1 MKDTGNNMD
10 CVACGKP
17 ISITA
22 KFCGKCGAPVKRPET
37 TSSEVPTQEPVSVPA
52 SAPVEQAPS
61 PDMVAVP
68 QTAES
73 VEDLVLTIELPNDVD
88 HASML
93 KIDLNLPSESSHEP
107 VHVAAPEASLVSPA
121 VSHEAPASITSA
133 ETLAHWQ
140 ADQSDI
146 KQMLEKQSHL
156 LDFISLASQQQAHV
170 QSQPSPLEPLLKE
183 VMTQQSNLS
192 AKLDA
197 IQESVAKPQAEVTVR
212 MPEEF
217 KLMLEKQKIELLK
230 AFSQN
235 VAQNTANIE
244 AVYKDT
250 TAKIES
256 LLQANAATAQ
266 ALEKNMAPITQTVTD
281 MKTRLQAVSKKID
294 DASTQSKKAA
304 ASSAADSTEG
314 SGGFILFIIG
324 LLCGLTVVLS
334 SLAIYNF
341 LSHEVSSTSKNT
353 HDEPAA
359 DHGKP
364 SAHDDASH
372 SSAPADHEPASHD
385 KPASD
390 SGKAKSH

>member
-1 MKDTGNNMD
+1 MKDTGKNMD

-22 KFCGKCGAPVKRPET
+22 KFCGKCGAPVKRPEAN
-37 TSSEVPTQEPVSVPA
+37 SSEAPATEPTPA
-52 SAPVEQAPS
+52 AVSAPVEQASAPETAAS
-61 PDMVAVP
+61 MHA
-68 QTAES
+68 AES
-73 VEDLVLTIELPNDVD
+73 VDDLVLTMELPKDVD

-93 KIDLNLPSESSHEP
+93 KIDLNLPSESHHEP
-107 VHVAAPEASLVSPA
+107 AQVAGLEATAAPPA
-121 VSHEAPASITSA
+121 VPHEAPSLVASA
-133 ETLAHWQ
+133 QTLAHWH

-183 VMTQQSNLS
+183 VIAQQSNLS
-192 AKLDA
+192 AKLDV
-197 IQESVAKPQAEVTVR
+197 IQESVAKPQTEVTVR

-244 AVYKDT
+244 TVYKDT
-250 TAKIES
+250 AAKIES
-256 LLQANAATAQ
+256 LLQANTATAQ

-304 ASSAADSTEG
+304 TSNSSDGTEG

-341 LSHEVSSTSKNT
+341 LSHEASSTSKT
-353 HDEPAA
+353 AHDDPAA
-359 DHGKP
+359 DHAKSVAHEDP
-364 SAHDDASH
+364 AHSA
-372 SSAPADHEPASHD
+372 APAAHEPASHD
-385 KPASD
+385 KPAAD
-390 SGKAKSH
+390 GGKAKSH

>member
-1 MKDTGNNMD
+1 MKETGNNMD

-22 KFCGKCGAPVKRPET
+22 KFCGKCGAPVKRQEAVLGDAAVPE
-37 TSSEVPTQEPVSVPA
+37 EHA
-52 SAPVEQAPS
+52 AAPVEYSTLPETVTPIPA
-61 PDMVAVP
+61 
-68 QTAES
+68 TKS
-73 VEDLVLTIELPNDVD
+73 VDDLVLTMELPADVD
-88 HASML
+88 HASL
-93 KIDLNLPSESSHEP
+93 LEIDLNLPTDSSPISESVDSPDASH
-107 VHVAAPEASLVSPA
+107 A
-121 VSHEAPASITSA
+121 TSA
-133 ETLAHWQ
+133 VPHTVPDAVVDPESLALWQ
-140 ADQSDI
+140 ADQAEI
-146 KQMLEKQSHL
+146 KQLLEKQSHL
-156 LDFISLASQQQAHV
+156 LDYISLASQQQAHV
-170 QSQPSPLEPLLKE
+170 QSQPSPLEPVLRDVLALQNSLL
-183 VMTQQSNLS
+183 
-192 AKLDA
+192 AKLGKV
-197 IQESVAKPQAEVTVR
+197 EECVNKPQAEVTVR

-266 ALEKNMAPITQTVTD
+266 AMEKNMAPITQTVAD
-281 MKTRLQAVSKKID
+281 MKSRLLAVSKKID
-294 DASTQSKKAA
+294 DVSTQSKKTA
-304 ASSAADSTEG
+304 ASTAGDSTEG

-341 LSHEVSSTSKNT
+341 LSNEVSSNAKSANEAPAAEHSKPLSG

-359 DHGKP
+359 
-364 SAHDDASH
+364 ASG
-372 SSAPADHEPASHD
+372 EPASAD
-385 KPASD
+385 KAVSD
-390 SGKAKSH
+390 SSKSKSH

>member
-22 KFCGKCGAPVKRPET
+22 KFCGKCGAPVKR
-37 TSSEVPTQEPVSVPA
+37 QEAILGDAVVHEEHA
-52 SAPVEQAPS
+52 AAPVEPSKLPETVAPI
-61 PDMVAVP
+61 PE
-68 QTAES
+68 TNS
-73 VEDLVLTIELPNDVD
+73 VDDLVLTMASPADVD
-88 HASML
+88 HASL
-93 KIDLNLPSESSHEP
+93 LEIDLNLPTDSPHISESGDSP
-107 VHVAAPEASLVSPA
+107 DASYA
-121 VSHEAPASITSA
+121 TSA
-133 ETLAHWQ
+133 VPQTVPDAVVDPESLALWQ
-140 ADQSDI
+140 ADQAEI
-146 KQMLEKQSHL
+146 KQMLIKQSHL

-170 QSQPSPLEPLLKE
+170 QSQPSPIEPVLRDVLTLQTSLL
-183 VMTQQSNLS
+183 
-192 AKLDA
+192 AKLGKVEECVD
-197 IQESVAKPQAEVTVR
+197 KPQAEVTVR

-244 AVYKDT
+244 TVYKDT

-266 ALEKNMAPITQTVTD
+266 AMEKNMAPITQTVTD
-281 MKTRLQAVSKKID
+281 MKSRLLAVSKKID
-294 DASTQSKKAA
+294 DVSTQSKKTA
-304 ASSAADSTEG
+304 ASSAGDSTEG

-341 LSHEVSSTSKNT
+341 LSHEVSSNAKSAQETPAAEHSKSLSG
-353 HDEPAA
+353 HDEPQAA
-359 DHGKP
+359 SG
-364 SAHDDASH
+364 
-372 SSAPADHEPASHD
+372 EPATLE
-385 KPASD
+385 KPATD
-390 SGKAKSH
+390 SSKSKSH

>member
-22 KFCGKCGAPVKRPET
+22 KFCGKCGAPVKR
-37 TSSEVPTQEPVSVPA
+37 QEAILGDAVVHEEHTA
-52 SAPVEQAPS
+52 APVEPSKLPETVAPI
-61 PDMVAVP
+61 PE
-68 QTAES
+68 TNS
-73 VEDLVLTIELPNDVD
+73 VDDLVLTMASPADVD
-88 HASML
+88 HASL
-93 KIDLNLPSESSHEP
+93 LEIDLNLPTDSPHISESGDRP
-107 VHVAAPEASLVSPA
+107 DASYA
-121 VSHEAPASITSA
+121 TSA
-133 ETLAHWQ
+133 VPQTVPDAVVDPESLALWQ
-140 ADQSDI
+140 ADQAEI
-146 KQMLEKQSHL
+146 KQMLIKQSHL

-170 QSQPSPLEPLLKE
+170 QSQPSPLEPVLRDVLTLQTSLL
-183 VMTQQSNLS
+183 
-192 AKLDA
+192 AKLGKVEECVD
-197 IQESVAKPQAEVTVR
+197 KPQAEVTVR

-244 AVYKDT
+244 TVYKDT

-266 ALEKNMAPITQTVTD
+266 AMEKNMAPITQTVTD
-281 MKTRLQAVSKKID
+281 MKSRLLAVSKKID
-294 DASTQSKKAA
+294 DVSTQSKKTA
-304 ASSAADSTEG
+304 ASSAGDSTEG

-341 LSHEVSSTSKNT
+341 LSHEVSSNAKSAQETPAAEHSKSLSG
-353 HDEPAA
+353 HDEPQAA
-359 DHGKP
+359 SG
-364 SAHDDASH
+364 
-372 SSAPADHEPASHD
+372 EPATLE
-385 KPASD
+385 KPATDGSK
-390 SGKAKSH
+390 SKSH

>member
-1 MKDTGNNMD
+1 MKETGNNMD

-22 KFCGKCGAPVKRPET
+22 KFCGKCGAPVKRQEAVLGDAAVPE
-37 TSSEVPTQEPVSVPA
+37 EHA
-52 SAPVEQAPS
+52 AAPVEYSTLPETVTPIPA
-61 PDMVAVP
+61 
-68 QTAES
+68 TKS
-73 VEDLVLTIELPNDVD
+73 VDDLVLTMELPADVD
-88 HASML
+88 HASL
-93 KIDLNLPSESSHEP
+93 LEIDLNLPTDSSPISESVDSPDASH
-107 VHVAAPEASLVSPA
+107 A
-121 VSHEAPASITSA
+121 TSA
-133 ETLAHWQ
+133 VPHTVPDAVVDHESLALWQ
-140 ADQSDI
+140 ADQAEI
-146 KQMLEKQSHL
+146 KQLLEKQSHL
-156 LDFISLASQQQAHV
+156 LDYISLASQQQAHV
-170 QSQPSPLEPLLKE
+170 QSQPSPLEPVLRDVLALQNSLL
-183 VMTQQSNLS
+183 
-192 AKLDA
+192 AKLA
-197 IQESVAKPQAEVTVR
+197 KVEECVNKPQAEVTVR

-266 ALEKNMAPITQTVTD
+266 AMEKNMAPITQTVTD
-281 MKTRLQAVSKKID
+281 MKSRLLAVSKKID
-294 DASTQSKKAA
+294 DVSTQSKKTA
-304 ASSAADSTEG
+304 ASTAGDSTEG

-341 LSHEVSSTSKNT
+341 LSNEVSSNAKSANEAPAAEHSKPLSG

-359 DHGKP
+359 
-364 SAHDDASH
+364 ASG
-372 SSAPADHEPASHD
+372 EPASAD
-385 KPASD
+385 KAVSD
-390 SGKAKSH
+390 SSKSKSH

>member
-1 MKDTGNNMD
+1 MKETGNNMD

-22 KFCGKCGAPVKRPET
+22 KFCGKCGAPVKRQEAVLGDAAVPE
-37 TSSEVPTQEPVSVPA
+37 EHA
-52 SAPVEQAPS
+52 AAPVEYSTLPETVTPIPA
-61 PDMVAVP
+61 
-68 QTAES
+68 TKS
-73 VEDLVLTIELPNDVD
+73 VDDLVLTMELPADVD
-88 HASML
+88 HASL
-93 KIDLNLPSESSHEP
+93 LEIDLNLPTDSSPISESVDSPDASH
-107 VHVAAPEASLVSPA
+107 A
-121 VSHEAPASITSA
+121 TSA
-133 ETLAHWQ
+133 VPHTVPDAVVDPESLALWQ
-140 ADQSDI
+140 ADQAEI
-146 KQMLEKQSHL
+146 KQLLEKQSHL
-156 LDFISLASQQQAHV
+156 LDYISLASQQQAHV
-170 QSQPSPLEPLLKE
+170 QSQPSPLEPVLRDVLALQNSLL
-183 VMTQQSNLS
+183 
-192 AKLDA
+192 AKLA
-197 IQESVAKPQAEVTVR
+197 KVEECVNKPQAEVTVR

-266 ALEKNMAPITQTVTD
+266 AMEKNMAPITQTVTD
-281 MKTRLQAVSKKID
+281 MKSRLLAVSKKID
-294 DASTQSKKAA
+294 DVSTQSKKTA
-304 ASSAADSTEG
+304 ASTAGDSTEG

-341 LSHEVSSTSKNT
+341 LSNEVSSNAKSANEAPAAEHSKPLSG

-359 DHGKP
+359 
-364 SAHDDASH
+364 ASG
-372 SSAPADHEPASHD
+372 EPASAD
-385 KPASD
+385 KAVSD
-390 SGKAKSH
+390 SSKSKSH

>member
-22 KFCGKCGAPVKRPET
+22 KFCGKCGAPVKR
-37 TSSEVPTQEPVSVPA
+37 QEAILGDAVVHEEHA
-52 SAPVEQAPS
+52 AAPVEPSKLPETVAPI
-61 PDMVAVP
+61 PE
-68 QTAES
+68 TNS
-73 VEDLVLTIELPNDVD
+73 VDDLVLTMASPADVD
-88 HASML
+88 HASL
-93 KIDLNLPSESSHEP
+93 LEIDLNLPTDSPHISESGDRP
-107 VHVAAPEASLVSPA
+107 NASYA
-121 VSHEAPASITSA
+121 TSA
-133 ETLAHWQ
+133 VPQTVPDAVVDPESLALWQ
-140 ADQSDI
+140 ADQAEI
-146 KQMLEKQSHL
+146 KQMLIKQSHL

-170 QSQPSPLEPLLKE
+170 QSQPSPLEPVLRDVLTLQTSLL
-183 VMTQQSNLS
+183 
-192 AKLDA
+192 AKLGKVEECVD
-197 IQESVAKPQAEVTVR
+197 KPQAEVTVR

-244 AVYKDT
+244 TVYKDT

-266 ALEKNMAPITQTVTD
+266 AMEKNMAPITQTVTD
-281 MKTRLQAVSKKID
+281 MKSRLLAVSKKID
-294 DASTQSKKAA
+294 DVSTQSKKTA
-304 ASSAADSTEG
+304 ASSAGDSTEG

-341 LSHEVSSTSKNT
+341 LSHEVSSNAKSAQETPAAEHSKSLSG
-353 HDEPAA
+353 HDEPQAA
-359 DHGKP
+359 SG
-364 SAHDDASH
+364 
-372 SSAPADHEPASHD
+372 EPATLE
-385 KPASD
+385 KPATD
-390 SGKAKSH
+390 SSKSKSH

>member
-22 KFCGKCGAPVKRPET
+22 KFCGKCGAPVKR
-37 TSSEVPTQEPVSVPA
+37 QEAILGDAVVHEEHA
-52 SAPVEQAPS
+52 AAPVEPSKLPETVAPI
-61 PDMVAVP
+61 PE
-68 QTAES
+68 TNS
-73 VEDLVLTIELPNDVD
+73 VDDLVLTMASPADVD
-88 HASML
+88 HASL
-93 KIDLNLPSESSHEP
+93 LEIDLNLPTDSPHISESGDSP
-107 VHVAAPEASLVSPA
+107 DASYA
-121 VSHEAPASITSA
+121 TSA
-133 ETLAHWQ
+133 VPQTVPDAVVDPESLALWQ
-140 ADQSDI
+140 ADQAEI
-146 KQMLEKQSHL
+146 KQMLIKQSHL

-170 QSQPSPLEPLLKE
+170 QSQPSPLEPVLRDVLTLQTSLL
-183 VMTQQSNLS
+183 
-192 AKLDA
+192 AKLGKVEECVD
-197 IQESVAKPQAEVTVR
+197 KPQAEVTVR

-244 AVYKDT
+244 TVYKDT

-266 ALEKNMAPITQTVTD
+266 AMEKNMAPITQTVTD
-281 MKTRLQAVSKKID
+281 MKSRLLAVSKKID
-294 DASTQSKKAA
+294 DVSTQSKKTA
-304 ASSAADSTEG
+304 ASSAGDSTEG

-341 LSHEVSSTSKNT
+341 LSHEVSSNAKSAQETPAAEHSKSLSG
-353 HDEPAA
+353 HDEPQAA
-359 DHGKP
+359 SG
-364 SAHDDASH
+364 
-372 SSAPADHEPASHD
+372 EPATLE
-385 KPASD
+385 KPATD
-390 SGKAKSH
+390 SSKSKSH

>member
-22 KFCGKCGAPVKRPET
+22 KFCGKCGAPVKRQEAILGDAVVHEEHVT
-37 TSSEVPTQEPVSVPA
+37 T
-52 SAPVEQAPS
+52 PVEHSAAPD
-61 PDMVAVP
+61 PVAP
-68 QTAES
+68 MPATNAID
-73 VEDLVLTIELPNDVD
+73 DLVLTMELPADAD
-88 HASML
+88 HASL
-93 KIDLNLPSESSHEP
+93 LEIDLNLPTDSPHTTEP
-107 VHVAAPEASLVSPA
+107 VDSPDTSDATSAAPQAVPTAVVDPESLA
-121 VSHEAPASITSA
+121 
-133 ETLAHWQ
+133 LWQ
-140 ADQSDI
+140 ADQAEI
-146 KQMLEKQSHL
+146 KQLLVKQSHL

-170 QSQPSPLEPLLKE
+170 QSQPNPLEPVLKDVLSLQTSLL
-183 VMTQQSNLS
+183 
-192 AKLDA
+192 AKLDKLA
-197 IQESVAKPQAEVTVR
+197 ESVDKPQAEVTAR

-266 ALEKNMAPITQTVTD
+266 AMEKNMAPITQSVTD
-281 MKTRLQAVSKKID
+281 LKSRLVAVSKKID
-294 DASTQSKKAA
+294 DVSTQSKKS
-304 ASSAADSTEG
+304 ASSTAGDSTEG

-341 LSHEVSSTSKNT
+341 LSHEVTSNAKSA
-353 HDEPAA
+353 HESPAA
-359 DHGKP
+359 DHGTP
-364 SAHDDASH
+364 LSGHE
-372 SSAPADHEPASHD
+372 EPAVAAGDPASQD

-390 SGKAKSH
+390 SSKSKNN

>member
-22 KFCGKCGAPVKRPET
+22 KFCGKCGAPVKR
-37 TSSEVPTQEPVSVPA
+37 QEAILGDAVVHEEHTA
-52 SAPVEQAPS
+52 APVEPSKLPETVAPI
-61 PDMVAVP
+61 PE
-68 QTAES
+68 TNS
-73 VEDLVLTIELPNDVD
+73 VDDLVLTMASPADVD
-88 HASML
+88 HASL
-93 KIDLNLPSESSHEP
+93 LEIDLNLPTDSPHISESGGRP
-107 VHVAAPEASLVSPA
+107 DASYA
-121 VSHEAPASITSA
+121 TSA
-133 ETLAHWQ
+133 VPQTVPDAVVDPESLALWQ
-140 ADQSDI
+140 ADQAEI
-146 KQMLEKQSHL
+146 KQMLIKQSHL

-170 QSQPSPLEPLLKE
+170 QSQPSPLEPVLRDVLTLQTSLL
-183 VMTQQSNLS
+183 
-192 AKLDA
+192 AKLGKVEECVD
-197 IQESVAKPQAEVTVR
+197 KPQAEVTVR

-244 AVYKDT
+244 TVYKDT

-266 ALEKNMAPITQTVTD
+266 AMEKNMAPITQTVTD
-281 MKTRLQAVSKKID
+281 MKSRLLAVSKKID
-294 DASTQSKKAA
+294 DVSTQSKKTA
-304 ASSAADSTEG
+304 ASSAGDSTEG

-341 LSHEVSSTSKNT
+341 LSHEVSSNAKSAQETPAAEHSKSLSG
-353 HDEPAA
+353 HDEPQAA
-359 DHGKP
+359 SG
-364 SAHDDASH
+364 
-372 SSAPADHEPASHD
+372 EPATLE
-385 KPASD
+385 KPATD
-390 SGKAKSH
+390 SSKSKSH

>member
-22 KFCGKCGAPVKRPET
+22 KFCGKCGAPVKR
-37 TSSEVPTQEPVSVPA
+37 QEAILGDAVVHEEHA
-52 SAPVEQAPS
+52 AAPVEPSKLPETVAPI
-61 PDMVAVP
+61 PE
-68 QTAES
+68 TNS
-73 VEDLVLTIELPNDVD
+73 VDDLVLTMASPADVD
-88 HASML
+88 HASL
-93 KIDLNLPSESSHEP
+93 LEIDLNLPTDSPHISESGDRP
-107 VHVAAPEASLVSPA
+107 DASYA
-121 VSHEAPASITSA
+121 TSA
-133 ETLAHWQ
+133 VPQTVPDAVVDPESLALWQ
-140 ADQSDI
+140 ADQAEI
-146 KQMLEKQSHL
+146 KQMLIKQSHL

-170 QSQPSPLEPLLKE
+170 QSQPSPLEPVLRDVLTLQTSLL
-183 VMTQQSNLS
+183 
-192 AKLDA
+192 AKLGKVEECVD
-197 IQESVAKPQAEVTVR
+197 KPQAEVTVR

-244 AVYKDT
+244 TVYKDT

-266 ALEKNMAPITQTVTD
+266 AMEKNMAPITQTVTD
-281 MKTRLQAVSKKID
+281 MKSRLLAVSRKID
-294 DASTQSKKAA
+294 DVSTQSKKTA
-304 ASSAADSTEG
+304 ASSAGDSTEG

-341 LSHEVSSTSKNT
+341 LSHEVSSNAKSAQETPAAEHSKSLSG
-353 HDEPAA
+353 HDEPQAA
-359 DHGKP
+359 SG
-364 SAHDDASH
+364 
-372 SSAPADHEPASHD
+372 EPATLE
-385 KPASD
+385 KPATD
-390 SGKAKSH
+390 SSKSKSH

>member
-22 KFCGKCGAPVKRPET
+22 KFCGKCGAPVKR
-37 TSSEVPTQEPVSVPA
+37 QEAILSDAVVHEEHTA
-52 SAPVEQAPS
+52 APVEPSKLPETVAPI
-61 PDMVAVP
+61 PE
-68 QTAES
+68 TNS
-73 VEDLVLTIELPNDVD
+73 VDDLVLTMASPADVD
-88 HASML
+88 HASL
-93 KIDLNLPSESSHEP
+93 LEIDLNLPTDSPHISESGDRP
-107 VHVAAPEASLVSPA
+107 DASYA
-121 VSHEAPASITSA
+121 TSA
-133 ETLAHWQ
+133 VPQTVPDAVVDPESLALWQ
-140 ADQSDI
+140 ADQAEI
-146 KQMLEKQSHL
+146 KQMLIKQSHL

-170 QSQPSPLEPLLKE
+170 QSQPSPLEPVLRDVLTLQTSLL
-183 VMTQQSNLS
+183 
-192 AKLDA
+192 AKLGKVEECVD
-197 IQESVAKPQAEVTVR
+197 KPQAEVTVR

-244 AVYKDT
+244 TVYKDT

-266 ALEKNMAPITQTVTD
+266 AMEKNMAPITQTVTD
-281 MKTRLQAVSKKID
+281 MKSRLLAVSKKID
-294 DASTQSKKAA
+294 DVSTQSKKTA
-304 ASSAADSTEG
+304 ASSAGDSTEG

-341 LSHEVSSTSKNT
+341 LSHEVSSNAKSAQETPAAEHSKSLSG
-353 HDEPAA
+353 HDEPQAA
-359 DHGKP
+359 SG
-364 SAHDDASH
+364 
-372 SSAPADHEPASHD
+372 EPATLE
-385 KPASD
+385 KPATD
-390 SGKAKSH
+390 SSKSKSH

>member
-22 KFCGKCGAPVKRPET
+22 KFCGKCGAPVKRPEAVLGDAVVHEEHVT
-37 TSSEVPTQEPVSVPA
+37 
-52 SAPVEQAPS
+52 APVEHSAP
-61 PDMVAVP
+61 PDPVAP
-68 QTAES
+68 MPATDAID
-73 VEDLVLTIELPNDVD
+73 DLVLTMELPADAD
-88 HASML
+88 HASL
-93 KIDLNLPSESSHEP
+93 LEIDLNLPTDSPHTTEP
-107 VHVAAPEASLVSPA
+107 VDSPDTSDATSDAPQAVPSTVIDPESLA
-121 VSHEAPASITSA
+121 
-133 ETLAHWQ
+133 LWQ
-140 ADQSDI
+140 ADQAEI
-146 KQMLEKQSHL
+146 KQLLVKQSHL

-170 QSQPSPLEPLLKE
+170 QSQPNPLEPVLKDVLTLQTSLL
-183 VMTQQSNLS
+183 
-192 AKLDA
+192 AKLDKVA
-197 IQESVAKPQAEVTVR
+197 ESVDKPQAEVTAR

-266 ALEKNMAPITQTVTD
+266 AMEKNMAPITQSVTD
-281 MKTRLQAVSKKID
+281 MKSRLVAVSKKID
-294 DASTQSKKAA
+294 DVSTQSKKT
-304 ASSAADSTEG
+304 ASSTTGDSTEG

-341 LSHEVSSTSKNT
+341 LSHEVTSNAKSAHET
-353 HDEPAA
+353 PAA
-359 DHGKP
+359 DHGTP
-364 SAHDDASH
+364 LSGHE
-372 SSAPADHEPASHD
+372 EPAVAAGDPASQD

-390 SGKAKSH
+390 SSKSKNH

>member
-1 MKDTGNNMD
+1 MKETGNNMD

-22 KFCGKCGAPVKRPET
+22 KFCGKCGAPVKRSEAPASQVPDEQPTLQAVQSQSTNET
-37 TSSEVPTQEPVSVPA
+37 PTQEV
-52 SAPVEQAPS
+52 
-61 PDMVAVP
+61 VAHI
-68 QTAES
+68 TATET
-73 VEDLVLTIELPNDVD
+73 VDDLVIQLDLPEVTD
-88 HASML
+88 HASLL
-93 KIDLNLPSESSHEP
+93 KIDLNLPTETKQKASSTVQHEATAVTLNLSEEP
-107 VHVAAPEASLVSPA
+107 VTASTPSP
-121 VSHEAPASITSA
+121 S
-133 ETLAHWQ
+133 LDLWQ
-140 ADQSDI
+140 AEQAEI

-183 VMTQQSNLS
+183 IITLQNSLSDKLEAVKQSV
-192 AKLDA
+192 DR
-197 IQESVAKPQAEVTVR
+197 PQAEVTVR
-212 MPEEF
+212 MPDEF

-256 LLQANAATAQ
+256 LLEATAAAAQ
-266 ALEKNMAPITQTVTD
+266 AMEKNMAPITQTVTD
-281 MKTRLQAVSKKID
+281 MKARLQTVSKKID
-294 DASTQSKKAA
+294 DVSTQSKKV
-304 ASSAADSTEG
+304 ASSVSSDSSEG

-341 LSHEVSSTSKNT
+341 LSHEVSSTSKAA
-353 HDEPAA
+353 HDQPNE

-364 SAHDDASH
+364 SGGHDEA
-372 SSAPADHEPASHD
+372 APSEHETANHD
-385 KPASD
+385 KPATD
-390 SGKAKSH
+390 SSKSKNH

>member
-22 KFCGKCGAPVKRPET
+22 KFCGKCGAPVKR
-37 TSSEVPTQEPVSVPA
+37 QEAILGDAVVHEEHA
-52 SAPVEQAPS
+52 AAPVEPSKLPETVAPI
-61 PDMVAVP
+61 PE
-68 QTAES
+68 TNS
-73 VEDLVLTIELPNDVD
+73 VDDLVLTMASPADVD
-88 HASML
+88 HASL
-93 KIDLNLPSESSHEP
+93 LEIDLNLPTDSPHISESGDRP
-107 VHVAAPEASLVSPA
+107 DASYA
-121 VSHEAPASITSA
+121 TSA
-133 ETLAHWQ
+133 VPQTVPDAVVDPESLALWQ
-140 ADQSDI
+140 ADQAEI
-146 KQMLEKQSHL
+146 KQMLIKQSHL

-170 QSQPSPLEPLLKE
+170 QSQPSPLEPVLRDVLTLQTSLL
-183 VMTQQSNLS
+183 
-192 AKLDA
+192 AKLGKVEECVD
-197 IQESVAKPQAEVTVR
+197 KPQAEVTVR

-244 AVYKDT
+244 TVYKDT

-266 ALEKNMAPITQTVTD
+266 AMEKNMAPITQTVTD
-281 MKTRLQAVSKKID
+281 MKSRLLAVSKKID
-294 DASTQSKKAA
+294 DVSTQSKKTA
-304 ASSAADSTEG
+304 ASSAGDSTEG

-341 LSHEVSSTSKNT
+341 LSHEVSSNAKSAQETPAAEHSKSLSG
-353 HDEPAA
+353 HDEPQAA
-359 DHGKP
+359 SG
-364 SAHDDASH
+364 
-372 SSAPADHEPASHD
+372 EPAILE
-385 KPASD
+385 KPATD
-390 SGKAKSH
+390 SSKSKSH

>member
-22 KFCGKCGAPVKRPET
+22 KFCGKCGAPVKRTEAVLGDAVVHEEHVT
-37 TSSEVPTQEPVSVPA
+37 
-52 SAPVEQAPS
+52 APVEHSVPPDPVAPM
-61 PDMVAVP
+61 PATDAVD
-68 QTAES
+68 
-73 VEDLVLTIELPNDVD
+73 DLVLTMELPADAD
-88 HASML
+88 HASL
-93 KIDLNLPSESSHEP
+93 LEIDLNLPTDSPHTTEP
-107 VHVAAPEASLVSPA
+107 VDSPDTSDATSAAPQAVPSAVIDPESLA
-121 VSHEAPASITSA
+121 
-133 ETLAHWQ
+133 LWQ
-140 ADQSDI
+140 ADQAEI
-146 KQMLEKQSHL
+146 KQLLVKQSHL

-170 QSQPSPLEPLLKE
+170 QSQPNPLEPVLKDVLTLQTSLL
-183 VMTQQSNLS
+183 
-192 AKLDA
+192 AKLDKVA
-197 IQESVAKPQAEVTVR
+197 ESVDKPQAEVTAR

-266 ALEKNMAPITQTVTD
+266 AMEKNMAPITQSVTD
-281 MKTRLQAVSKKID
+281 LKSRLVAVSKKID
-294 DASTQSKKAA
+294 DVSTQSKKT
-304 ASSAADSTEG
+304 ASSTAGDSTEG

-341 LSHEVSSTSKNT
+341 LSHEVTSNAKSALET
-353 HDEPAA
+353 PAA
-359 DHGKP
+359 DHGTHL
-364 SAHDDASH
+364 SGHQ
-372 SSAPADHEPASHD
+372 EPAVAAGDPASQD

-390 SGKAKSH
+390 SSKSKNH

>member
-22 KFCGKCGAPVKRPET
+22 KFCGKCGAPVKR
-37 TSSEVPTQEPVSVPA
+37 QEAILGDAVVHEEHTA
-52 SAPVEQAPS
+52 APVEPSKLPETVAPI
-61 PDMVAVP
+61 PE
-68 QTAES
+68 TNS
-73 VEDLVLTIELPNDVD
+73 VDDLVLTMASPADVD
-88 HASML
+88 HASL
-93 KIDLNLPSESSHEP
+93 LEIDLNLPTDSPHISESGDSP
-107 VHVAAPEASLVSPA
+107 DASYA
-121 VSHEAPASITSA
+121 TSA
-133 ETLAHWQ
+133 VPQTVPDAVVDPESLALWQ
-140 ADQSDI
+140 ADQAEI
-146 KQMLEKQSHL
+146 KQMLIKQSHL

-170 QSQPSPLEPLLKE
+170 QSQPSPLEPVLRDVLTLQTSLL
-183 VMTQQSNLS
+183 
-192 AKLDA
+192 AKLGKVEECVD
-197 IQESVAKPQAEVTVR
+197 KPQAEVTVR

-244 AVYKDT
+244 TVYKDT

-266 ALEKNMAPITQTVTD
+266 AMEKNMAPITQTVTD
-281 MKTRLQAVSKKID
+281 MKSRLLAVSKKID
-294 DASTQSKKAA
+294 DVSTQSKKTA
-304 ASSAADSTEG
+304 ASSAGDSTEG

-341 LSHEVSSTSKNT
+341 LSHEVSSNAKSAQETPAAEHSKSLSG
-353 HDEPAA
+353 HDEPQAA
-359 DHGKP
+359 SG
-364 SAHDDASH
+364 
-372 SSAPADHEPASHD
+372 EPATLE
-385 KPASD
+385 KPATD
-390 SGKAKSH
+390 SSKSKSH

>member
-1 MKDTGNNMD
+1 MKETGNNMD

-22 KFCGKCGAPVKRPET
+22 KFCGKCGAPIKRQEAVLGDAAVPE
-37 TSSEVPTQEPVSVPA
+37 EHA
-52 SAPVEQAPS
+52 AAPVEYSTLPETVTPIPA
-61 PDMVAVP
+61 
-68 QTAES
+68 TKS
-73 VEDLVLTIELPNDVD
+73 VDDLVLTMELLADVD
-88 HASML
+88 HASL
-93 KIDLNLPSESSHEP
+93 LEIDLNLPTDSSPISESVDSPDASH
-107 VHVAAPEASLVSPA
+107 A
-121 VSHEAPASITSA
+121 TSA
-133 ETLAHWQ
+133 VPHTVPDAVVDPESLALWQ
-140 ADQSDI
+140 ADQAEI
-146 KQMLEKQSHL
+146 KQLLEKQSHL
-156 LDFISLASQQQAHV
+156 LDYISLASQQQAHV
-170 QSQPSPLEPLLKE
+170 QSQPSPLEPVLRDVLALQNSLL
-183 VMTQQSNLS
+183 
-192 AKLDA
+192 AKLA
-197 IQESVAKPQAEVTVR
+197 KVEECVNKPQAEVTVR

-281 MKTRLQAVSKKID
+281 MKSRLLAVSKKID
-294 DASTQSKKAA
+294 DVSTQSKKTA
-304 ASSAADSTEG
+304 ASTAGDSTEG

-341 LSHEVSSTSKNT
+341 LSNEVSSNAKSANEAPAAEHSKPLSG

-359 DHGKP
+359 
-364 SAHDDASH
+364 ASG
-372 SSAPADHEPASHD
+372 EPASAD
-385 KPASD
+385 KAVSD
-390 SGKAKSH
+390 SSKSKSH

>member
-1 MKDTGNNMD
+1 MD

-22 KFCGKCGAPVKRPET
+22 KFCGKCGAPVKRQEANA
-37 TSSEVPTQEPVSVPA
+37 SEAAVQEELAPT
-52 SAPVEQAPS
+52 PVEHTLTPAQPVT
-61 PDMVAVP
+61 PIPTDN
-68 QTAES
+68 S
-73 VEDLVLTIELPNDVD
+73 VDGLVLSMELPADVD
-88 HASML
+88 HASL
-93 KIDLNLPSESSHEP
+93 LQIDLNLPNENAHDSE
-107 VHVAAPEASLVSPA
+107 PA
-121 VSHEAPASITSA
+121 VGLDTKDAAAIVPKPVPEDPVDSASIS
-133 ETLAHWQ
+133 LWQ
-140 ADQSDI
+140 ADQAEI
-146 KQMLEKQSHL
+146 KQLLEKQSHL
-156 LDFISLASQQQAHV
+156 LDYISLASQQQAHV
-170 QSQPSPLEPLLKE
+170 QSQPNPLEPLLKE
-183 VMTQQSNLS
+183 IITLQTSLS
-192 AKLDA
+192 AKLDTVR
-197 IQESVAKPQAEVTVR
+197 ESIDTPREEITVR

-266 ALEKNMAPITQTVTD
+266 AMEKNMAPITQTVAD
-281 MKTRLQAVSKKID
+281 MKSRLLAVSKKID
-294 DASTQSKKAA
+294 DVSTSQTKKT
-304 ASSAADSTEG
+304 ASSTAGDSTEG

-341 LSHEVSSTSKNT
+341 LSHEVSSNAKSAHEASAAEHSKPLSG

-359 DHGKP
+359 
-364 SAHDDASH
+364 ASG
-372 SSAPADHEPASHD
+372 EPASAD
-385 KPASD
+385 KPVSD
-390 SGKAKSH
+390 SSKSKSH

>member
-1 MKDTGNNMD
+1 MKETGNNMD

-22 KFCGKCGAPVKRPET
+22 KFCGKCGAPVKR
-37 TSSEVPTQEPVSVPA
+37 QEAVLGDAAVPA
-52 SAPVEQAPS
+52 EHAAAPVEYSTLPETVTPIPA
-61 PDMVAVP
+61 AK
-68 QTAES
+68 S
-73 VEDLVLTIELPNDVD
+73 VDDLVLTMELPADVD
-88 HASML
+88 HASL
-93 KIDLNLPSESSHEP
+93 LEIDLNLPTDSSPISESVDSPDASH
-107 VHVAAPEASLVSPA
+107 ATPA
-121 VSHEAPASITSA
+121 VPHTVPDAVVDPES
-133 ETLAHWQ
+133 LALWQ
-140 ADQSDI
+140 ADQAEI
-146 KQMLEKQSHL
+146 KQLLEKQSHL
-156 LDFISLASQQQAHV
+156 LDYISLASQQQAHV
-170 QSQPSPLEPLLKE
+170 QSQPSPLEPVLRDVLALQNSLL
-183 VMTQQSNLS
+183 
-192 AKLDA
+192 AKLA
-197 IQESVAKPQAEVTVR
+197 KVEECVNKPQAEVTVR

-266 ALEKNMAPITQTVTD
+266 AMEKNMAPITQTVAD
-281 MKTRLQAVSKKID
+281 MKSRLLAVSKKID
-294 DASTQSKKAA
+294 DVSTQSKKTA
-304 ASSAADSTEG
+304 ASTAGDSTEG

-341 LSHEVSSTSKNT
+341 LSNEVSSNAKSANEAPAAEHSKPLSG

-359 DHGKP
+359 
-364 SAHDDASH
+364 ASG
-372 SSAPADHEPASHD
+372 EPASAD
-385 KPASD
+385 KAVSD
-390 SGKAKSH
+390 SSKSKSH

>member
-1 MKDTGNNMD
+1 MKETGNNMD

-22 KFCGKCGAPVKRPET
+22 KFCGKCGAPVKRQEAVLGDAAVPEEHT
-37 TSSEVPTQEPVSVPA
+37 A
-52 SAPVEQAPS
+52 APVEHSKLPETVAPIQA
-61 PDMVAVP
+61 
-68 QTAES
+68 TNS
-73 VEDLVLTIELPNDVD
+73 VDDLVLTMELPADVD
-88 HASML
+88 HASL
-93 KIDLNLPSESSHEP
+93 LEIDLNLPTDSSHISESVDSPDASH
-107 VHVAAPEASLVSPA
+107 ATPA
-121 VSHEAPASITSA
+121 VPQTVPDAVVDPES
-133 ETLAHWQ
+133 LALWQ
-140 ADQSDI
+140 ADQAEI
-146 KQMLEKQSHL
+146 KQLLGKQSHL
-156 LDFISLASQQQAHV
+156 LDYISLASQQQAHV
-170 QSQPSPLEPLLKE
+170 QSQPSPLEPVLRDVLALQNSLL
-183 VMTQQSNLS
+183 
-192 AKLDA
+192 AKLVKV
-197 IQESVAKPQAEVTVR
+197 EECVNKPQAEVTVR

-266 ALEKNMAPITQTVTD
+266 AMEKNMAPITQTVAD
-281 MKTRLQAVSKKID
+281 MKSRLLAVSKKID
-294 DASTQSKKAA
+294 DVSTQSKKTA
-304 ASSAADSTEG
+304 ASTAGDSTEG

-341 LSHEVSSTSKNT
+341 LSNEVSSNAKSANEAPAAEHSKPLSG

-359 DHGKP
+359 
-364 SAHDDASH
+364 ASG
-372 SSAPADHEPASHD
+372 EPASAD
-385 KPASD
+385 KAVSD
-390 SGKAKSH
+390 SSKSKSH

>member
-22 KFCGKCGAPVKRPET
+22 KFCGKCGAPVKR
-37 TSSEVPTQEPVSVPA
+37 QEAILGDAVVHEENA
-52 SAPVEQAPS
+52 AAPVEPSKLPETVAPI
-61 PDMVAVP
+61 PE
-68 QTAES
+68 TNS
-73 VEDLVLTIELPNDVD
+73 VDDLVLTMASPADVD
-88 HASML
+88 HASL
-93 KIDLNLPSESSHEP
+93 LEIDLNLPTDSPHISESGDSP
-107 VHVAAPEASLVSPA
+107 DASYA
-121 VSHEAPASITSA
+121 TSA
-133 ETLAHWQ
+133 VPQTVPDAVVDPESLALWQ
-140 ADQSDI
+140 ADQAEI
-146 KQMLEKQSHL
+146 KQMLIKQSHL

-170 QSQPSPLEPLLKE
+170 QSQPSPLEPVLRDVLTLQTSLL
-183 VMTQQSNLS
+183 
-192 AKLDA
+192 AKLGKVEECVD
-197 IQESVAKPQAEVTVR
+197 KPQAEVTVR

-244 AVYKDT
+244 TVYKDT

-266 ALEKNMAPITQTVTD
+266 AMEKNMAPITQTVTD
-281 MKTRLQAVSKKID
+281 MKSRLLAVSKKID
-294 DASTQSKKAA
+294 DVSTQSKKTA
-304 ASSAADSTEG
+304 ASSAGDSTEG

-341 LSHEVSSTSKNT
+341 LSHEVSSNAKSAQETPAAEHSKSLSG
-353 HDEPAA
+353 HDEPQAA
-359 DHGKP
+359 SG
-364 SAHDDASH
+364 
-372 SSAPADHEPASHD
+372 EPATLE
-385 KPASD
+385 KPATD
-390 SGKAKSH
+390 SSKSKSH

>member
-22 KFCGKCGAPVKRPET
+22 KFCGKCGAPVKR
-37 TSSEVPTQEPVSVPA
+37 QEAILGDAVVHEEHTA
-52 SAPVEQAPS
+52 APVEPSKLPETVAPI
-61 PDMVAVP
+61 PE
-68 QTAES
+68 TNS
-73 VEDLVLTIELPNDVD
+73 VDDLVLTMASPADVD
-88 HASML
+88 HASL
-93 KIDLNLPSESSHEP
+93 LEIDLNLPTDSPHISESGDRP
-107 VHVAAPEASLVSPA
+107 DASYA
-121 VSHEAPASITSA
+121 TSA
-133 ETLAHWQ
+133 VPQTVPDAVVDPESLALWQ
-140 ADQSDI
+140 ADQAEI
-146 KQMLEKQSHL
+146 KQMLIKQSHL

-170 QSQPSPLEPLLKE
+170 QSQPSPLEPVLRDVLTLQTSLL
-183 VMTQQSNLS
+183 
-192 AKLDA
+192 AKLGKVEECVD
-197 IQESVAKPQAEVTVR
+197 KPQAEVTVR

-244 AVYKDT
+244 KVYKDT

-266 ALEKNMAPITQTVTD
+266 AMEKNMAPITQTVTD
-281 MKTRLQAVSKKID
+281 MKSRLLAVSKKID
-294 DASTQSKKAA
+294 DVSTQSKKTA
-304 ASSAADSTEG
+304 ASSAGDSTEG

-341 LSHEVSSTSKNT
+341 LSHEVSSNAKSAQETPAAEHSKSLSG
-353 HDEPAA
+353 HDEPQAA
-359 DHGKP
+359 SG
-364 SAHDDASH
+364 
-372 SSAPADHEPASHD
+372 EPATLE
-385 KPASD
+385 KPATD
-390 SGKAKSH
+390 SSKSKSH

>member
-1 MKDTGNNMD
+1 MD

-22 KFCGKCGAPVKRPET
+22 KFCGKCGAPVKRPEAVLGDAVVHEEHVT
-37 TSSEVPTQEPVSVPA
+37 
-52 SAPVEQAPS
+52 APVEHSAP
-61 PDMVAVP
+61 PDPVAP
-68 QTAES
+68 MPATDAID
-73 VEDLVLTIELPNDVD
+73 DLVLTMELPADAD
-88 HASML
+88 HASL
-93 KIDLNLPSESSHEP
+93 LEIDLNLPTDSPHTTEP
-107 VHVAAPEASLVSPA
+107 VDSPDTSDATSAAPQAVPSAVVDPESLA
-121 VSHEAPASITSA
+121 
-133 ETLAHWQ
+133 LWQ
-140 ADQSDI
+140 ADQAEI
-146 KQMLEKQSHL
+146 KQLLVKQSHL

-170 QSQPSPLEPLLKE
+170 QSQPNPLEPVLKDVLSLQTSLL
-183 VMTQQSNLS
+183 
-192 AKLDA
+192 AKLDKLA
-197 IQESVAKPQAEVTVR
+197 ESVDKPQAEVTAR

-266 ALEKNMAPITQTVTD
+266 AMEKNMAPITQSVTD
-281 MKTRLQAVSKKID
+281 MKSRLVAVSKKID
-294 DASTQSKKAA
+294 DVSTQSKKT
-304 ASSAADSTEG
+304 ASSTAGDSTEG

-341 LSHEVSSTSKNT
+341 LSHEVTSNAKSA
-353 HDEPAA
+353 HESPAA
-359 DHGKP
+359 DHGTP
-364 SAHDDASH
+364 LSGHE
-372 SSAPADHEPASHD
+372 EPAVAAGDPASQD

-390 SGKAKSH
+390 SSKSKNH

>member
-22 KFCGKCGAPVKRPET
+22 KFCGKCGAPVKR
-37 TSSEVPTQEPVSVPA
+37 QEAILGDAVVHEEHTA
-52 SAPVEQAPS
+52 APVEPSKLPETVAPI
-61 PDMVAVP
+61 PE
-68 QTAES
+68 TNS
-73 VEDLVLTIELPNDVD
+73 VDDLVLTMASPADVD
-88 HASML
+88 HASL
-93 KIDLNLPSESSHEP
+93 LEIDLNLPTDSPHISESGDRP
-107 VHVAAPEASLVSPA
+107 DASYA
-121 VSHEAPASITSA
+121 TSA
-133 ETLAHWQ
+133 VPQTVPDAVVDPESLALWQ
-140 ADQSDI
+140 ADQAEI
-146 KQMLEKQSHL
+146 KQMLIKQSHL

-170 QSQPSPLEPLLKE
+170 QSQPSPLEPVLRDVLTLQTSLL
-183 VMTQQSNLS
+183 
-192 AKLDA
+192 AKLGKVEECVD
-197 IQESVAKPQAEVTVR
+197 KPQAEVTVR

-244 AVYKDT
+244 TVYKDT

-266 ALEKNMAPITQTVTD
+266 AMEKNMAPITQTVTD
-281 MKTRLQAVSKKID
+281 MKSRLLAVSKKID
-294 DASTQSKKAA
+294 DVSTQSKKTA
-304 ASSAADSTEG
+304 ASSAGDSTEG

-341 LSHEVSSTSKNT
+341 LSHEVSSNAKSAQETPAAEHSKSLSG
-353 HDEPAA
+353 HDEPQAA
-359 DHGKP
+359 SG
-364 SAHDDASH
+364 
-372 SSAPADHEPASHD
+372 EPATLE
-385 KPASD
+385 KPATD
-390 SGKAKSH
+390 SSKSKSH